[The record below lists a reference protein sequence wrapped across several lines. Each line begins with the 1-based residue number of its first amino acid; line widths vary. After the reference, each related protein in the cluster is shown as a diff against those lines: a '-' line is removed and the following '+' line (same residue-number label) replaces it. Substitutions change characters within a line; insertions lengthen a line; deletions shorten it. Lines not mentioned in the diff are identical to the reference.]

1 MTYTGIA
8 MLVVLG
14 DDLSKLNRKKIIEGK
29 YSTVSALCGKFL

>member
-8 MLVVLG
+8 VLVALG

-29 YSTVSALCGKFL
+29 P